1 MSSTVCTYCYGHI
14 DLNIYDVCAFNIS
27 LAYNILNMKE
37 AHTVQVYLYETLKW
51 QIYSEKK

>member
-37 AHTVQVYLYETLKW
+37 AHTVQVYLYETLK
-51 QIYSEKK
+51 